1 MSGEMSGEKN
11 TTADLTGEE
20 GEDFIQRWARRKAE
34 AEAAVTDAPADA
46 PAAKFSSGAAEDETD
61 PSEEAPPPALT
72 DADMPP
78 LDSLTGDSDVSAFFS
93 AGVSEDLRRSALRK
107 VFHSPKFNVCDG
119 LDDYCDDFTD
129 FPALGNIITADMR
142 HQMMRKLE
150 QLAALEETPEETL
163 TETPEESSGAVA
175 AQPRPVA
182 EAGDTAESAVD
193 GTVDSTDSEGQVE
206 AAADAKNTQDPD
218 DPALTE
224 EKHHV

>member
-1 MSGEMSGEKN
+1 MSGEKN

-34 AEAAVTDAPADA
+34 VEAAVTDEPAEA
-46 PAAKFSSGAAEDETD
+46 PAAKPSSGAAEDETD
-61 PSEEAPPPALT
+61 PSEETPPPALT

-150 QLAALEETPEETL
+150 QLAALEETPEET
-163 TETPEESSGAVA
+163 PEESSGALA

-182 EAGDTAESAVD
+182 EAGDTAESVVD
-193 GTVDSTDSEGQVE
+193 GTVDSPDSEGQVE
-206 AAADAKNTQDPD
+206 AAVDAKNTQDPD
-218 DPALTE
+218 DPAMTE